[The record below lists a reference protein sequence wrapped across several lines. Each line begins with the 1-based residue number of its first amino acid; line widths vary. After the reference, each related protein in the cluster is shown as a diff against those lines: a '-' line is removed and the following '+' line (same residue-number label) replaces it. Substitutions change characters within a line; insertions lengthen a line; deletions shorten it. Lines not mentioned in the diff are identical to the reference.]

1 MDTTDWMS
9 TDQAAAEVG
18 MTAEWVRRQ
27 IAAGRLD
34 AVAYATGRRR
44 TFRIRR
50 SDWTRFLE
58 AYSRPSRAA

>member
-1 MDTTDWMS
+1 MS

-18 MTAEWVRRQ
+18 MTTEWVRRQ
-27 IAAGRLD
+27 IAAGRLE

-50 SDWTRFLE
+50 VSWTRFLA
-58 AYSRPSRAA
+58 AYSSWTRAA